1 MLVFCFTSYK
11 KGWFDMIDY
20 RYKTFSV
27 LADLLNYTKTAE
39 FLNLSQ
45 PAVTK
50 HIQYLENH
58 LETHLVQYENR
69 KLTLT
74 KEGHYLKREIDK
86 VDQETSLIKAK
97 LAKEKI
103 KTSLLVGASHTIGG
117 YCLADKL
124 QKFTLTEK
132 NAEIDLVID
141 NTKNILHLLD
151 QGKIDIALISGP
163 FNSKLYNT
171 QLIFEDTIVAICSP
185 DNPMANL
192 KEAMFSD
199 LKSERLLLREK
210 DAGISGALKEALL
223 ENDLSLNQFSER
235 TTIGNIHLI
244 KDLVKKD
251 EGISFLYNISVADD
265 IAEKSLSSI
274 YLTDFSSTQ
283 SFYLVWNKTK
293 RPNKLRDK
301 FARLF

>member
-1 MLVFCFTSYK
+1 
-11 KGWFDMIDY
+11 MIDY

-58 LETHLVQYENR
+58 LETQLVRYENR
-69 KLTLT
+69 KLSLT
-74 KEGHYLKREIDK
+74 KEGQYLKKEIDK

-97 LAKEKI
+97 LVKEKI

-117 YCLADKL
+117 YCLTDKL

-151 QGKIDIALISGP
+151 QKKIDIALISGP
-163 FNSKLYNT
+163 FNKKQYNT
-171 QLIFEDTIVAICSP
+171 RLIFEDTIVAICSP
-185 DNPMANL
+185 DNPMASL
-192 KEAMFSD
+192 KEAVFSD
-199 LKSERLLLREK
+199 LKDERLLLREK
-210 DAGISGALKEALL
+210 DAGITGALKEALL
-223 ENDLSLNQFSER
+223 KTDLSLNQFSER
-235 TTIGNIHLI
+235 TTIGNIPII
-244 KDLVKKD
+244 KELVKKD

-265 IAEKSLSSI
+265 IADKSICSI
-274 YLTDFSSTQ
+274 HLTDFSPTQ
-283 SFYLVWNKTK
+283 SFYLVWNKTD
-293 RPNKLRDK
+293 RPNKLRDR
-301 FARLF
+301 FSRLF